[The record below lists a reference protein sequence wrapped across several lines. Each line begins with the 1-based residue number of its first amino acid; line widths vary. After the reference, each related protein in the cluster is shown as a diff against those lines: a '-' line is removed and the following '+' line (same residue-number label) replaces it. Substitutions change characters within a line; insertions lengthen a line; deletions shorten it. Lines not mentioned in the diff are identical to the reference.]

1 MIIMKC
7 DKCGCDQEAAAK
19 TIVKLEQGM
28 SVLFDALKTVP
39 ITGTVAQLQQWSAN
53 VIDKVNGIEK

>member
-1 MIIMKC
+1 MKC

-39 ITGTVAQLQQWSAN
+39 ITGTVSQLKEWSDN
-53 VIDKVNGIEK
+53 VVTKVNAIPK